1 MNRLTE
7 LRKEYGFTQKK
18 LAQKLNITQT
28 GYAPYEAGRSLPI
41 DILIRLA
48 EIYETSTDYILGLTD
63 EIEPYK

>member
-1 MNRLTE
+1 MNRLAE

-18 LAQKLNITQT
+18 LAQKLNISQT
-28 GYAPYEAGRSLPI
+28 GYSPYEAGRSLPI